1 SNFQALIDATIPSL
15 RTSGQPQI
23 PYAQIVGVIS
33 NRKAAFG
40 LERARVADPPIPA
53 QVFSLKSFREANP
66 GQGRDEYDEKLAGI
80 CGAFAPDVV
89 VLAGFMHIVSV
100 RFLNVLG
107 HASVGSN
114 APAVPIINL
123 HPALPGQSDG
133 ARAIERAFEAWK
145 RGEVAH
151 TGVMVHEVIAEVDR
165 GAPVLVETVDM
176 GGVHTLAQLEEKI
189 HQVEHRLIVE
199 GTRKVL
205 DRPVV
210 PGGAAAAGNSTTA
223 GTNNGG
229 NVPGS
234 PRVGSGTHSS
244 PNTSHDSTT
253 TSATPT
259 SWDQARPSNSKR
271 ISLQSTSKRQSLLF
285 SSITGASFASGS
297 ASGSPTIGFGTG
309 AKTPSS
315 GSATPKGPTSN
326 PIQDE
331 GPPCKVDIPSLV
343 SSVSTFRAKE
353 VQATVPGSG
362 LGYTVSVE
370 VLAIAADGSTSVL
383 PHGEARTLY
392 DGEVLAVVHR
402 TKSSSSPPSSSTTR
416 TRIFVRIGA
425 AVHRAWKEGRR
436 GDKVRELARRC
447 NVGEGEVVEVVQG
460 GETPELAAVLA
471 GGGGD
476 APGLVPLATSCLCSS
491 QSAVA
496 SLLNDVFIWHGRGS
510 APTQRAAAERFALS
524 SLAGGDVSRLQ
535 RPNEEGHEDD
545 QFSMFFDLRGD
556 KGYASAW
563 YHRHLPELDAGRA
576 IPVLVEL
583 RNSSSGEGPAQPKI
597 GSSAALD
604 LEDPRMG
611 VCVLDL
617 GLEIYVVVPAA
628 ARGHKTYIAAALDV
642 ADALAAA
649 TAAQTQR
656 TIPVHVVVLPGC
668 LPRDLRAM
676 LRGGGGGG
684 AAGNKGQQLNV
695 WESGEARAQLGKAV
709 REFGAAEVADVTCL
723 PVGVSPEDL

>member
-362 LGYTVSVE
+362 LGRV
-370 VLAIAADGSTSVL
+370 G
-383 PHGEARTLY
+383 P
-392 DGEVLAVVHR
+392 AVM
-402 TKSSSSPPSSSTTR
+402 
-416 TRIFVRIGA
+416 I
-425 AVHRAWKEGRR
+425 
-436 GDKVRELARRC
+436 D
-447 NVGEGEVVEVVQG
+447 Q
-460 GETPELAAVLA
+460 
-471 GGGGD
+471 
-476 APGLVPLATSCLCSS
+476 VPLATSCLCSS

-617 GLEIYVVVPAA
+617 GLEIYVVTNPATQGDLHISYLISTLCATLLTPIYKITFLADSEAKTPTTASFVPTGSLPTTQQNALTRSNQYRALHGVQLFAWDAGLAA
-628 ARGHKTYIAAALDV
+628 SAQAV
-642 ADALAAA
+642 ADTCVFEHSVGNYGENLAASTSGTFSYVQAIDLWYQEIASYDYSNPGFSLSAGHFTQLVWAGSNLVGCGLNNQCTPQQLGFGTGSGTQA
-649 TAAQTQR
+649 TMVVCQYRPPGNVIGQFAQN
-656 TIPVHVVVLPGC
+656 VLP
-668 LPRDLRAM
+668 
-676 LRGGGGGG
+676 
-684 AAGNKGQQLNV
+684 
-695 WESGEARAQLGKAV
+695 
-709 REFGAAEVADVTCL
+709 
-723 PVGVSPEDL
+723 PV

>member
-362 LGYTVSVE
+362 LGRV
-370 VLAIAADGSTSVL
+370 G
-383 PHGEARTLY
+383 P
-392 DGEVLAVVHR
+392 AVM
-402 TKSSSSPPSSSTTR
+402 
-416 TRIFVRIGA
+416 I
-425 AVHRAWKEGRR
+425 
-436 GDKVRELARRC
+436 D
-447 NVGEGEVVEVVQG
+447 Q
-460 GETPELAAVLA
+460 
-471 GGGGD
+471 
-476 APGLVPLATSCLCSS
+476 VPLATSCLCSS